1 MSGPKYGQILI
12 GKIRRAKLM
21 KELDT
26 ALEKRECKAFISKQ
40 NALQQRFDKFFE
52 EHPLTATKNALS
64 EAEKAGCENSPQYK
78 RLFVHLARLES
89 LSRYKC
95 SVEGDSKALAEHR
108 KNSIEKFFEAGNL
121 WDIINEETSALKKYT
136 ERAKKLADE
145 KASEYNI
152 SEELVLT
159 SEKVD
164 ILYGNI
170 IEELMTSSSFN
181 ETKQAVDDI
190 LHSSKY
196 DEETKEQL
204 LKERLKA
211 VKIEKSSSASTEEL
225 EALTAKYET
234 LCEYLGKEQNQNV
247 FSNIHALRD
256 EVTALFEEARQKTMG
271 EYITESIRD
280 IMERIGYDIIG
291 SNTVSSAKNTAQKDY
306 YEFSESSVI
315 NVSSNE
321 EGAVLF
327 EVLGKSKNG
336 EISPAEKRAVKD
348 DMDKFCPDYN
358 KVKELLSEYD
368 LSVTDERTCEA
379 DERYVRAVSEEFL
392 SNTEKRR
399 NKKTRRMTFDE

>member
-211 VKIEKSSSASTEEL
+211 VKIEKNSSASTEEL

-256 EVTALFEEARQKTMG
+256 EVTALSEEARQKTMG

-291 SNTVSSAKNTAQKDY
+291 SNTVSSAKHTAQKDY

-327 EVLGKSKNG
+327 EVLGKSENG

>member
-211 VKIEKSSSASTEEL
+211 VKIEKNSSASTEEL
-225 EALTAKYET
+225 GLIKAGEL
-234 LCEYLGKEQNQNV
+234 
-247 FSNIHALRD
+247 
-256 EVTALFEEARQKTMG
+256 LFPS
-271 EYITESIRD
+271 IT
-280 IMERIGYDIIG
+280 IIG
-291 SNTVSSAKNTAQKDY
+291 S
-306 YEFSESSVI
+306 
-315 NVSSNE
+315 
-321 EGAVLF
+321 
-327 EVLGKSKNG
+327 
-336 EISPAEKRAVKD
+336 PARGR
-348 DMDKFCPDYN
+348 
-358 KVKELLSEYD
+358 S
-368 LSVTDERTCEA
+368 
-379 DERYVRAVSEEFL
+379 
-392 SNTEKRR
+392 
-399 NKKTRRMTFDE
+399 